1 MEEDEGQPPTI
12 TVQQGAAEPPPGG
25 AGGRRKS
32 RSRSRKSSVSPQ
44 DIAKVNA
51 GNDQCKLMYF
61 SYVVHM
67 YWRDV
72 TCT

>member
-1 MEEDEGQPPTI
+1 MEDEEGQPPTI

-67 YWRDV
+67 Y
-72 TCT
+72 